1 MGTERTMVWGL
12 VVSREPS
19 WWPQSFWGDGGTSR
33 YLELQTRLSGGGL
46 GGGEGTLQTRKSLSG
61 GLT

>member
-19 WWPQSFWGDGGTSR
+19 WWPQSFWGDGRTSC
-33 YLELQTRLSGGGL
+33 YLELQTRLSGVGWGKGKAHYKL
-46 GGGEGTLQTRKSLSG
+46 ESHFLEA
-61 GLT
+61 